1 MPKQKTKKSLAKRF
15 QVTKKGKVLH
25 QSAFGRHLKKT
36 KSKTQKGKY
45 KKKKELTGTM
55 AKKIKKVL
63 GK

>member
-1 MPKQKTKKSLAKRF
+1 M
-15 QVTKKGKVLH
+15 H
-25 QSAFGRHLKKT
+25 QSAFGRHLKKN

-45 KKKKELTGTM
+45 KKEKELTGAM

>member
-1 MPKQKTKKSLAKRF
+1 VPKQKTKKSLSRRF
-15 QVTKKGKVLH
+15 KVTKKGKVLH
-25 QSAFGRHLKKT
+25 QSAFGRHLKKA

-45 KKKKELTGTM
+45 KKAKQLTGTM

>member
-1 MPKQKTKKSLAKRF
+1 MTKQKTRKSLSRRF
-15 QVTKKGKVLH
+15 RVTKAGAVIH
-25 QSAFGRHLKKT
+25 QSAFGRHLKNN

-45 KKKKELTGTM
+45 KKPKKITGAM

>member
-1 MPKQKTKKSLAKRF
+1 MTKQKTKKSLAKRF
-15 QVTKKGKVLH
+15 RVTPSGKVLH
-25 QSAFGRHLKKT
+25 QSAFGRHLKKS

-45 KKKKELTGTM
+45 KKPKEITGTM